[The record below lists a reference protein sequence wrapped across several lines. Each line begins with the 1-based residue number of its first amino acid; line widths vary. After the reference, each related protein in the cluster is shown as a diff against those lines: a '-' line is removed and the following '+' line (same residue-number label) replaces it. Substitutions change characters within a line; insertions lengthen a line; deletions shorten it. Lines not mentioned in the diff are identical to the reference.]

1 MKKTSNIF
9 SILSLVFFIIGS
21 IYYSYIHVMVA
32 RYSMHKLQLTDEG
45 FVAKFNFSS
54 INSLAIISVL
64 IIIMMLTMA
73 IILIFFFKKNK
84 YSFLFPVFSGVLI
97 IIQILFSKY
106 TILPEYMFAKYVLH
120 LSTDIDFNYYFAK
133 IIKYIPFI
141 TSSILGLIYHIR
153 NTNK

>member
-1 MKKTSNIF
+1 MKDLLQNLIF
-9 SILSLVFFIIGS
+9 QILTI
-21 IYYSYIHVMVA
+21 
-32 RYSMHKLQLTDEG
+32 
-45 FVAKFNFSS
+45 
-54 INSLAIISVL
+54 
-64 IIIMMLTMA
+64 A
-73 IILIFFFKKNK
+73 IILIFFLQKNK

-141 TSSILGLIYHIR
+141 TSSILGLIYHIK